1 MAPQPD
7 SQPSF
12 SPRQRWSIVLNV
24 CLTTLV
30 LLLVVVML
38 NYLGRDYFLRLYWST
53 QTKTEL
59 SPQTVH
65 FLRSLTNQVKVTLF
79 YDKEDPLYHTIADLL
94 NEYQNLAKPR
104 LTVQAVDYLR
114 DPGTAQKV
122 RADYQLGAAAKNL
135 IIFDCEGKGRKQFD
149 GNELTKGV
157 AELVRGEKEL
167 ELWRKP
173 TEFLGE
179 RAFTSALIAI
189 TSPRPNAYFLEDHRG
204 EHGLDRGDD
213 FGYRTFKTVLAQN
226 NIHAQTVSLL
236 GTNLVPADCHLLV
249 VAGAQAPFSPLELEK
264 IDQYL
269 TQGGR
274 LLALFNASSVDKRS
288 RLVPYNGLEAVL
300 AKRGIEVGN
309 TIILD
314 PQKSPSREGF
324 DMIIYDFSPRH
335 PVVNPLL
342 ASQIGLYMLQP
353 REVGSLRPRAQ
364 TADAPRVEEL
374 AYSSPQSFT
383 TAAPTR
389 RQPYP
394 VMVALENTIRG
405 VTTERGSTRM
415 LVVGDS
421 LFLANGYIENAENR
435 AFAAYAANWLLDR
448 MQLLQAIGP
457 RPVTHYQVLMTKVQM
472 QTTQVLLLAG
482 LPGAVLF
489 LGGLVW
495 LRRRR

>member
-1 MAPQPD
+1 MAAQPH

-38 NYLGRDYFLRLYWST
+38 NFLGRDYFLRLYWST
-53 QTKTEL
+53 QAKTEL
-59 SPQTVH
+59 SPLTVH

-79 YDKEDPLYHTIADLL
+79 YDKQDALYGTIANLL
-94 NEYQNLAKPR
+94 NQYQNLAKPR
-104 LTVQAVDYLR
+104 LTIQAVDYLR
-114 DPGTAQKV
+114 EPGTAQKV
-122 RADYQLGAAAKNL
+122 RADYQLGAGARNL
-135 IIFDCEGKGRKQFD
+135 IIFDCEGKGRRQFD

-157 AELVRGEKEL
+157 AELVRGEKEP

-189 TSPRPNAYFLEDHRG
+189 TNPRPNAYFLEDHRG

-213 FGYRTFKTVLAQN
+213 FGYRTFKTVLEQN
-226 NIHAQTVSLL
+226 YIHAQTLSLL

-269 TQGGR
+269 SQGGR

-300 AKRGIEVGN
+300 AKWGIEVGN

-314 PQKSPSREGF
+314 PQNSPSREGF
-324 DMIIYDFSPRH
+324 DMIISAFSPRH

-342 ASQIGLYMLQP
+342 ASSGLYMLQP
-353 REVGSLRPRAQ
+353 RKVGNLRPRAQ

-374 AYSSPQSFT
+374 AYSSPKSFT
-383 TAAPTR
+383 TGAPTR

-421 LFLANGYIENAENR
+421 LLLANGCIDKAENR
-435 AFAAYAANWLLDR
+435 AFAGYAANWLLDR

-457 RPVTHYQVLMTKVQM
+457 RPVRHYQVLMTKVQM

-482 LPGAVLF
+482 LPGAVLL